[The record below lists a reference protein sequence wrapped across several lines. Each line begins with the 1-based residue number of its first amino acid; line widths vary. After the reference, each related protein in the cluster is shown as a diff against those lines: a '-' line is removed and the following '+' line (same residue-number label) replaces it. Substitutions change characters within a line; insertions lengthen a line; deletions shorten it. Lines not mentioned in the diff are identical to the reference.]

1 MNVGLFIAS
10 FDAGG
15 TEGQMLELATRLD
28 PKRFRVRMACFAAV
42 GPLSARARAQL
53 PVTEFPLVSL
63 RYPGTAA
70 ELLRFAAWCRRH
82 ELSVVHTAGL
92 YANVFGITG
101 AALARVR
108 LRVASRRCLANLAH
122 RPAPR
127 RLERLTYSLAHRVV
141 TNSNA
146 AGRILARE
154 GVAPDAITMIPN
166 GIDLADRPVC
176 AAAGAPRVIVVA
188 NLRWEKGH
196 DVLLDAVPHVLASR
210 PDVVFTIVGDGPL
223 RLDIEAEAHR
233 RGLGRSFEVL
243 GSRGDVSDLLRN
255 AGVFVLPSK
264 SDARP
269 NALMEAM
276 AAGLP
281 VVATAVGDVAELV
294 AAGRTGFLVPP
305 GDPNALA
312 SAVLSIVANPA
323 RACAL
328 GAAARAEV
336 SQFSVARMVA
346 AYERLY
352 QGAESQGRKP
362 LKNGDHEHLR
372 VHACTSRVAA
382 SRSAKPSPIVAIAS
396 AIKP

>member
-28 PKRFRVRMACFAAV
+28 PKRFRVRMACFAAE

-53 PVTEFPLVSL
+53 AVTEFPLVSF

-122 RPAPR
+122 QPALR

-154 GVAPDAITMIPN
+154 GVAPDAITTIPN

-188 NLRWEKGH
+188 NLRREKGH

-243 GSRGDVSDLLRN
+243 GSRSDVSDLLRN

-362 LKNGDHEHLR
+362 LKNGR
-372 VHACTSRVAA
+372 
-382 SRSAKPSPIVAIAS
+382 P
-396 AIKP
+396 